1 MIAANTITQPDTFQ
15 RILILMQRE
24 RQTRFAGGGLGYLW
38 AYITPVVWIA
48 FIVGLFIVLE
58 RSAPIHV
65 GLEIFVATG
74 ILPYV
79 FFRQT
84 VTSMSRTMTAHRYML
99 YFPNVTRDNILCATI
114 LLEGFN
120 LLMSAVLIFGG
131 ITILFG
137 AKLPASV
144 PEVLF
149 GLSLIWL
156 LAYGVGRF
164 VAFGAQISDTFA
176 RLVPLFLRPFFWLSG
191 IFYIADEMPSWAQD
205 ILWFS
210 PFIHV
215 TELLRQGY
223 FIGFTSRFA
232 DAWYPVAVAASFFL
246 ASILLER
253 FAERHRIMRGK
264 L

>member
-1 MIAANTITQPDTFQ
+1 MVVASNITQPDTFN

-24 RQTRFAGGGLGYLW
+24 RQTRFVGGGLGYLW
-38 AYITPVVWIA
+38 AYITPVVWIT
-48 FIVGLFIVLE
+48 FIVGLFIILE
-58 RSAPIHV
+58 RAAPIHV

-84 VTSMSRTMTAHRYML
+84 VTSMSRSMTANRYML
-99 YFPNVTRDNILCATI
+99 YFPNVTRDDILWATI

-131 ITILFG
+131 VTIIFG

-149 GLSLIWL
+149 GLSLIWMM
-156 LAYGVGRF
+156 AFGIGRF

-176 RLVPLFLRPFFWLSG
+176 RFVPLVLRPFFWLSG
-191 IFYIADEMPSWAQD
+191 IFYIADELPGW
-205 ILWFS
+205 
-210 PFIHV
+210 HK
-215 TELLRQGY
+215 T
-223 FIGFTSRFA
+223 
-232 DAWYPVAVAASFFL
+232 
-246 ASILLER
+246 
-253 FAERHRIMRGK
+253 
-264 L
+264 